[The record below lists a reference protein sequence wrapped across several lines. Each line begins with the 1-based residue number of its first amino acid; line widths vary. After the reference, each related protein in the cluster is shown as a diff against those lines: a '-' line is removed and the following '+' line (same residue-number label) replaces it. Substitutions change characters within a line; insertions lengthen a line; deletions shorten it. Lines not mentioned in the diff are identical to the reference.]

1 MLIHTVKRRTRMEN
15 STQQLVTKMRIGNT
29 VYTVRPTF
37 REGCKET
44 AAAKMA
50 RLIEHET
57 RLKAVN
63 SNR

>member
-1 MLIHTVKRRTRMEN
+1 MEN
-15 STQQLVTKMRIGNT
+15 STQQLVTKMQIGNT
-29 VYTVRPTF
+29 VYTVRPIF

-57 RLKAVN
+57 RLKTVN

>member
-1 MLIHTVKRRTRMEN
+1 MEK
-15 STQQLVTKMRIGNT
+15 SAQQLVTKMQIGNT

-44 AAAKMA
+44 AAVKMA

-57 RLKAVN
+57 RLKAVKR
-63 SNR
+63 NR